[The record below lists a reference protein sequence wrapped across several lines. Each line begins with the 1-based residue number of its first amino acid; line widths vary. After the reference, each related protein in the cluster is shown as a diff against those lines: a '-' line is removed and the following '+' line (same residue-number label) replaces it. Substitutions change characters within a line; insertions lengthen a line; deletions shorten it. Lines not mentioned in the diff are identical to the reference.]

1 MRFIFLIVGFVFPLS
16 LFPQSSSKVL
26 LHELDSIYIGKCKNG
41 LADGLGEAWG
51 AFHYKGKFVQG
62 YPQGEGR
69 AEYPDGTSFE
79 GNWKKGLK
87 NGKGAIYIFE
97 NGKVV
102 KKLGWWE
109 NNIMKKEIVPPAY
122 KVITQQNF
130 NRIRVF
136 RQGNENYVWFYPN
149 STGGIST
156 DFADIR
162 LSGNTG
168 TEIFMKPKLGFENVQ
183 FPFTGTIRYSS
194 WNKMR
199 TMQYEVYCEIE
210 IYQPGNWVVEIQN

>member
-1 MRFIFLIVGFVFPLS
+1 MRIIFLIVGFVFPLS
-16 LFPQSSSKVL
+16 LFPQSSCKVL
-26 LHELDSIYIGKCKNG
+26 LHELDSVYIGKCSDG

-51 AFHYKGKFVQG
+51 AFHYKGKFVKG

-69 AEYPDGTSFE
+69 AEYADGTSFE

-87 NGKGAIYIFE
+87 NGKGAIYILE
-97 NGKVV
+97 NGKTV

-109 NNIMKKEIVPPAY
+109 NNILKKEIIPPAY
-122 KVITQQNF
+122 KIITQQNL
-130 NRIRVF
+130 NRLRVF

-149 STGGIST
+149 ATAGLST

-162 LSGNTG
+162 LSGNSG

-183 FPFTGTIRYSS
+183 FPFTGTIRYSA